1 METTLLT
8 AKKAKMIAENQ
19 EKLTNLLDQILV
31 KALKSEYS
39 LILSEEMSSNL
50 IANLEELGYKV
61 EIRELIKP
69 LYIISWL

>member
-8 AKKAKMIAENQ
+8 AKKAKMIAETQ

-39 LILSEEMSSNL
+39 LILSEEIPSNV
-50 IANLEELGYKV
+50 IANLEGLGYKV
-61 EIRELIKP
+61 EIRKLIEP

>member
-50 IANLEELGYKV
+50 ITNLEELGYKV

>member
-8 AKKAKMIAENQ
+8 AQKAKIIAENQ

-39 LILSEEMSSNL
+39 LILSEEIPSNV
-50 IANLEELGYKV
+50 IANLEGLGYKV
-61 EIRELIKP
+61 EIRKLIKP

>member
-1 METTLLT
+1 
-8 AKKAKMIAENQ
+8 MIAETQ

-39 LILSEEMSSNL
+39 LILSEEIPSNV

-61 EIRELIKP
+61 EIRKLIKP

>member
-8 AKKAKMIAENQ
+8 AKKAKMIAENE

-50 IANLEELGYKV
+50 ITNLEELGYKV

>member
-8 AKKAKMIAENQ
+8 AKKAKMIAETQ

-39 LILSEEMSSNL
+39 LILSEEIPSNV
-50 IANLEELGYKV
+50 IANLEGLGYKV
-61 EIRELIKP
+61 ETREIIKP
-69 LYIISWL
+69 LCIISWL

>member
-8 AKKAKMIAENQ
+8 AKKAKMIAETQ

-39 LILSEEMSSNL
+39 LILSEEIPSNV
-50 IANLEELGYKV
+50 IANLEGLGYKV
-61 EIRELIKP
+61 EIRKLIKP

>member
-1 METTLLT
+1 
-8 AKKAKMIAENQ
+8 MIAETQ

-39 LILSEEMSSNL
+39 LILSEEIPSNV
-50 IANLEELGYKV
+50 IANLEGLGYKV
-61 EIRELIKP
+61 EIRKLIKP

>member
-8 AKKAKMIAENQ
+8 AKKAKMIAETQ

-39 LILSEEMSSNL
+39 LILSEEIPSKDRKS
-50 IANLEELGYKV
+50 V
-61 EIRELIKP
+61 V
-69 LYIISWL
+69 

>member
-8 AKKAKMIAENQ
+8 AKKAKMIAETQ

-39 LILSEEMSSNL
+39 LILSEEIPSNV

-61 EIRELIKP
+61 EIRKLIKP

>member
-50 IANLEELGYKV
+50 IANLKELGYKV

>member
-8 AKKAKMIAENQ
+8 AKKAKMIAETQ

-39 LILSEEMSSNL
+39 LILSEEIPSHV
-50 IANLEELGYKV
+50 IANLEGLGYKV
-61 EIRELIKP
+61 EIRKLIKP